1 MCPDEKII
9 DENTSN
15 NDDSEWIDLALTED
29 YVQLFNEQNLLST
42 ILSNKLKNG
51 KDGGLLADQRYAMK
65 YYYGQFLAHTLA
77 YELSKPENDNFELLY
92 GMYYVKN
99 MVIGESIK
107 FTYINQPKVD
117 AKVDNNYKLLELVIT
132 TVHELMYACQ
142 ANTNDKTK
150 SYYGMLTSMRDK
162 ATSIWSLSDKVWYT
176 CRSFLAVE
184 IHDSNDYLQSFKLLQ
199 EELKDICSAF
209 NNSSGIYTKLQDF
222 LEKDLNLLLSTGGVD
237 TTKADTKADTKQGN
251 KADTKA
257 DTKQDNKENKIDRS
271 PVAAVSF
278 LRSRFEES
286 SSSVKDIATSS
297 NSIPQSSTKRGA
309 A

>member
-1 MCPDEKII
+1 
-9 DENTSN
+9 
-15 NDDSEWIDLALTED
+15 
-29 YVQLFNEQNLLST
+29 
-42 ILSNKLKNG
+42 
-51 KDGGLLADQRYAMK
+51 
-65 YYYGQFLAHTLA
+65 
-77 YELSKPENDNFELLY
+77 
-92 GMYYVKN
+92 MYYVKN
-99 MVIGESIK
+99 KVIGESIK

-117 AKVDNNYKLLELVIT
+117 AKVDKNYKLLEVVIT